1 MEALYPSLEAEK
13 SGVLVREMT
22 ERSKIKIEVDERELK
37 LYWASTPE
45 EPEEDEVKVCRRT
58 IREKINTS
66 QGLQLRR

>member
-1 MEALYPSLEAEK
+1 MIWFIVMEALYPILEAER

-45 EPEEDEVKVCRRT
+45 EDEVKEEGWEEFV
-58 IREKINTS
+58 EE
-66 QGLQLRR
+66 Q